1 MNDRYDGIR
10 LQKDV
15 YQQQCIL
22 KLESLEILQG
32 FE

>member
-1 MNDRYDGIR
+1 MNDRYDGIC

-15 YQQQCIL
+15 YQQLCIL

>member
-1 MNDRYDGIR
+1 MNDRYDGIH

-22 KLESLEILQG
+22 KLESLEILQD

>member
-1 MNDRYDGIR
+1 MNDCFDGIR

-22 KLESLEILQG
+22 KLESLEILQD
-32 FE
+32 FQ